1 MEETQMIEGILKEFA
16 GLAKHPRK
24 SYHEKEVSDYI
35 VGRLRE
41 LGAQSI
47 VQDDVYN
54 VIADFAPTKGY
65 ESVPRTVIQGHMD
78 MVCVAKPGR
87 AFDPL
92 KDEIILKRN
101 GNILGADGTSLG
113 ADDGMAIAISLF
125 LLEQHIDHG
134 PLRLI
139 FTVDE
144 EVSMTGATHLD
155 PKYVQDVAYII
166 NCDSEA
172 VDTICMASAGS
183 VHMHFDR
190 AISWQAPSYDSALT
204 IRVEG
209 LLGGH
214 SGETINNGKC
224 NAIKAVASIL
234 QRIHLAGIAFDVE
247 AITGGVAANAIP
259 ADAFATIVLQ
269 KGDMAKAKEVVD
281 TALEDFQ
288 HIYGAVEQNLSI
300 SATEVALP
308 EKTFSAADSRAVVQ
322 LLNLLHFGVFA
333 MNQRFPKLP
342 DLSANIGIIETTEK
356 GLSFEY
362 FPRSSSDARLNE
374 LKGTL
379 PIFAEVTGFTLVM
392 GNQSPAWT
400 ENPKSVLA
408 PTMVGI
414 YETELGFTPK
424 VEAIHGGL
432 ETGYF
437 YAMNPDLDIV
447 SIGPSTFNIHSP
459 EETVDLQTAAQIAKV
474 IARTLVALKK

>member
-24 SYHEKEVSDYI
+24 SGHEKEVSDYI
-35 VGRLRE
+35 VSRLRE
-41 LGAQSI
+41 LGAESI
-47 VQDDVYN
+47 VQDDVHN
-54 VIADFAPTKGY
+54 VIADFAATKGF

-87 AFDPL
+87 DFNPL

-155 PKYVQDVAYII
+155 PKYMQDVTYII

-183 VHMHFDR
+183 VHTHFDR
-190 AISWQAPSYDSALT
+190 TVSWQAPAFDSALT
-204 IRVEG
+204 ITVEG

-224 NAIKAVASIL
+224 NAIKAVASTL
-234 QRIHLAGIAFDVE
+234 QRLHLDGIAFDL
-247 AITGGVAANAIP
+247 ACITGGVAANAIP
-259 ADAFATIVLQ
+259 SSASATIVLAN
-269 KGDMAKAKEVVD
+269 GDVAKAKAVIN
-281 TALEDFQ
+281 TAQSDFQ
-288 HIYGAVEQNLSI
+288 SIYGAVEKTLSLT
-300 SATEVALP
+300 ATDTAVP

-342 DLSANIGIIETTEK
+342 DLSSNIGIIETTAQ
-356 GLSFEY
+356 GVSFEY

-374 LKGTL
+374 LKNTL
-379 PIFAEVTGFTLVM
+379 PIFAEVTGFSLTM

-408 PTMVGI
+408 PTMVEI
-414 YETELGFTPK
+414 YKKKLGFTPK
-424 VEAIHGGL
+424 IEAIHGGL

-437 YAMNPDLDIV
+437 YAMNPELDIV
-447 SIGPSTFNIHSP
+447 SIGPSTFDIHSP
-459 EETVDLQTAAQIAKV
+459 EETVDLQTAAQIAKA
-474 IARTLVALKK
+474 IACTLVALKK